1 MPRGCAVSGCTHF
14 KQFSTGAGFQFP
26 SDPDLRQRW
35 IKAVNR
41 QLWDGTPWEPSKSSK
56 VCAAH
61 FKQDDFKVPVFST
74 VGVGAK
80 SRMGLK
86 SGAVPSL
93 FGDECN
99 MVVVEGKPVNGT
111 LVSGSKFVPS
121 MPATPP
127 TATVLN
133 KREARAQKPYPCH
146 ICCENVNSL
155 DEVYEHLQI
164 SHGYTDRVYLC
175 RLCHYTS
182 PNRSLW
188 FSHYFRCQR
197 YEAIYRAVERCNFIL
212 S

>member
-1 MPRGCAVSGCTHF
+1 MSGCTHF

-99 MVVVEGKPVNGT
+99 MVVVEGKPVIGAAEE
-111 LVSGSKFVPS
+111 VESVSKFVPS

-188 FSHYFRCQR
+188 FSHYYRCQR

>member
-1 MPRGCAVSGCTHF
+1 MPRARGCAVPGCTHF

-35 IKAVNR
+35 IKALNR
-41 QLWDGTPWEPSKSSK
+41 QLWDGTQWEPSKSSK

-61 FKQDDFKVPVFST
+61 FRQDDFKVPVFST

-93 FGDECN
+93 FGEECST
-99 MVVVEGKPVNGT
+99 VVVEAKPVIGA
-111 LVSGSKFVPS
+111 VDEVESGFKFLPS

-127 TATVLN
+127 TATVL
-133 KREARAQKPYPCH
+133 KKKETRARKPYPCH
-146 ICCENVNSL
+146 VCCENLNSL
-155 DEVYEHLQI
+155 NEVYEHLQT

-188 FSHYFRCQR
+188 FSHYSRCQR
-197 YEAIYRAVERCNFIL
+197 YVAINGKLRTR
-212 S
+212 